1 MTRITKALNRFE
13 RLGPLCRSVLNIG
26 LVSFIFALAACDAGP
41 SAVVPD
47 PRERTVVEASPE
59 QSIDWA
65 QNPSDMT
72 DRGRNEQAQNSRED
86 APALAQGERGTDTPL
101 YKGRPLWSSNRKYT
115 ALENAQYHFESKG
128 DMLGTPT
135 YEAFLAKVH
144 GFIQNPPEGTLTL
157 KRNNGDT
164 LYYHPPTNQFAVA
177 TRAGAPRT
185 MFKPDDGMA
194 YWQKQKQREAGRRTP
209 RDET

>member
-1 MTRITKALNRFE
+1 MTRITKALGRSVRFGQ
-13 RLGPLCRSVLNIG
+13 LWRSVLNIS
-26 LVSFIFALAACDAGP
+26 LVSLVFALAACDAGP
-41 SAVVPD
+41 TAVVPD
-47 PRERTVVEASPE
+47 PKERAVAEVGPE
-59 QSIDWA
+59 QTIDWA
-65 QNPSDMT
+65 QNPSEIRDT
-72 DRGRNEQAQNSRED
+72 GGNEDARGRRED
-86 APALAQGERGTDTPL
+86 SPALAQGERNPDTPL

-128 DMLGTPT
+128 EMLGTPT

-144 GFIQNPPEGTLTL
+144 GFIRNPPEGTLTL

-194 YWQKQKQREAGRRTP
+194 YWQKQKQREAGRRTV
-209 RDET
+209 REET

>member
-1 MTRITKALNRFE
+1 MTRITKALSRSERF
-13 RLGPLCRSVLNIG
+13 GPFWRSVLNIG
-26 LVSFIFALAACDAGP
+26 LVSLVFALAACDAGP

-47 PRERTVVEASPE
+47 PRERAVAEASPE
-59 QSIDWA
+59 PSVDWA
-65 QNPSDMT
+65 QNPSETGDI
-72 DRGRNEQAQNSRED
+72 GRNEQAQNNRED
-86 APALAQGERGTDTPL
+86 APALAQNARESEAPL

-144 GFIQNPPEGTLTL
+144 GFIRNPPEGTLTL

-177 TRAGAPRT
+177 TRTGAPRT

-209 RDET
+209 REET